1 MVHCKESDLLME
13 RRSPDT
19 ERVASERRRRDAASI
34 ATSFGRLAT
43 STGQADHLG
52 RAAAWLTRL
61 GHSPQKPIRN
71 F

>member
-1 MVHCKESDLLME
+1 MATERLATE
-13 RRSPDT
+13 RRQ
-19 ERVASERRRRDAASI
+19 RDAASI

-43 STGQADHLG
+43 STGEADHLG

-61 GHSPQKPIRN
+61 GRPPERLSRI